1 LFAASFFFSFRL
13 NFVIGSGQNGTGGL
27 HTVYPHLS
35 FFIFF
40 IFFLQNVLLR
50 QVKKVWGVGGGL
62 NNKRRKNNQEEEEV
76 N

>member
-1 LFAASFFFSFRL
+1 MERGGYTQSTPISPFLLFL
-13 NFVIGSGQNGTGGL
+13 
-27 HTVYPHLS
+27 
-35 FFIFF
+35 
-40 IFFLQNVLLR
+40 FFLQNVLLR